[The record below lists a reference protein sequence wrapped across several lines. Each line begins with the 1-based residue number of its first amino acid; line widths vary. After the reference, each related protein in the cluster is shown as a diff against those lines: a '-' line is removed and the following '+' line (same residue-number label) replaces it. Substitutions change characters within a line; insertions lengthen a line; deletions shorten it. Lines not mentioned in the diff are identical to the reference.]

1 MPDPLVSADVARFG
15 TFRVDFRAGELLK
28 NGRKIRLQ
36 DQPLQVLALLIEKPG
51 EVVTREQLRQ
61 KLWPDDTFVDFDHGL
76 NNAINRLREALNDS
90 AEEPRFIETLPR
102 RGYRFVAKVD
112 VDANGASQS
121 SPLASSLET
130 KATPNALGPEA
141 APTAQASPI
150 HPLQRAGKFWFVT
163 AGIGIAAAL
172 MFGLYFGRVR
182 NLRAS
187 PAPRVQ
193 SIAVLPLE
201 NLSSDPAQEYFADG
215 MTDELI
221 TDLASIA
228 SLRVISRTSAAHYK
242 GTRKTLPEIARELN
256 VDAVVEGSVSR
267 SANKVRIRA
276 QLIRATPE
284 QHLWA
289 ESYERD
295 LADVLVLQ
303 RDVATAIA
311 AKIKINLTP
320 EEKTRLANTR
330 TINPDAYNAYL
341 LGTFHSSK
349 RNPAS
354 IDKGIEYFQQAI
366 RIDPSY
372 AQAYAGL
379 AHAYFELEI
388 WGGLGLGKAADQ
400 IHVNTL
406 KALELD
412 ANLAEAHVLLA
423 RIHFQSDWDWLGAE
437 AEFKRAIEL
446 NPNLANAYV
455 FYAYFLQALSR
466 HAEALAAAHRAVE
479 LDPLSAPNI
488 CDEGRIMYRARQY
501 ESAVARF
508 QRALELDPSYVPA
521 LGRMVDAYEQLGKHA
536 EALAYAER
544 LRQPADGIDRP
555 YLLYLAGIYAR
566 MGKRGEAMETVAT
579 TEKEGSPYDAHALAV
594 IYCALGDHDRAIASL
609 ERGVQAH
616 TLMPFVFVDP
626 PLDPLRSDPRF
637 KQLCRRVGLPSSAP

>member
-1 MPDPLVSADVARFG
+1 MPDPLASADVARFG

-141 APTAQASPI
+141 APTAQASPV
-150 HPLQRAGKFWFVT
+150 HPLHRAGKFWFVT

-172 MFGLYFGRVR
+172 MFGLYLGRVR

-187 PAPRVQ
+187 AAPRIQ

-267 SANKVRIRA
+267 SVNKVRIRA

-341 LGTFHSSK
+341 LGSFHSSK

-536 EALAYAER
+536 EALTYAER
-544 LRQPADGIDRP
+544 LRQPADGIDRR
-555 YLLYLAGIYAR
+555 YLVYLAGIYAR
-566 MGKRGEAMETVAT
+566 MGKRREAMETVRT
-579 TEKEGSPYDAHALAV
+579 IEKEGSPNDAHALAV

>member
-1 MPDPLVSADVARFG
+1 MPDPLASADVARFG

-130 KATPNALGPEA
+130 KATPNALGPEG
-141 APTAQASPI
+141 APTAQASPV
-150 HPLQRAGKFWFVT
+150 HPLHRAGKFWFVT

-187 PAPRVQ
+187 AAPRIQ

-267 SANKVRIRA
+267 SASKVRIRA

-341 LGTFHSSK
+341 LGSFHSSK

-446 NPNLANAYV
+446 NPNLASAYV

-536 EALAYAER
+536 EALTYAER
-544 LRQPADGIDRP
+544 LRQPADGIDRR
-555 YLLYLAGIYAR
+555 YLVYLAGIYAR
-566 MGKRGEAMETVAT
+566 MGKRREAMETVRT
-579 TEKEGSPYDAHALAV
+579 IEKEGSPNDAHALAV